1 VPSGTGKDRTSFV
14 AIYHLSAKTIGRT
27 AGQSAV
33 AAAAYRSAE
42 RLTDRA
48 TGEVKWYSAR
58 AARVVF
64 SGLFAPHDAPAWA
77 RNREA
82 LWNQVEAV
90 EKRRNSTFCR
100 EYEISLPTELSHVQQ
115 VWLLQDFVKA
125 AFVRKGFVVD
135 ACMHAPDRGADER
148 NNHFHLMVA
157 ERQIDST
164 GFAKKKD
171 RTLQTR
177 ELLRALRKQWAD
189 LANRHLERYGHAA
202 RIDHRSLAEQGVAR
216 LPTVHLGYAANE
228 MERHGIKSRRGDRL
242 RSIKAKNA
250 LFDIKGGRRGQPIG
264 HEPKRIAEANRRTG
278 GSAEGTKRGSRP
290 SGDDGQFVGGVGGSG
305 RISDRNDGIA
315 SVRRSQFDKRHYRAR
330 LRFALLR
337 SMPIIARAQ
346 QTAEQVAE
354 VHRIR
359 NVDFTDQQDI
369 WGVGQL
375 PPAPR

>member
-1 VPSGTGKDRTSFV
+1 V
-14 AIYHLSAKTIGRT
+14 AIYHLSAQTIGRS

-100 EYEISLPTELSHVQQ
+100 EYEVSLPAELSHVQQ

-125 AFVRKGFVVD
+125 AFVRRGFVVD

-148 NNHFHLMVA
+148 NNHCHLMVA
-157 ERQIDST
+157 ERQIDPT

-171 RTLQTR
+171 RSLQTR
-177 ELLRALRKQWAD
+177 EFLRALRKQWAD
-189 LANRHLERYGHAA
+189 LANHHLERYGHASW
-202 RIDHRSLAEQGVAR
+202 IDHRSLAKQGIDR

-228 MERHGIKSRRGDRL
+228 MERRDIKSRRGDRL

-250 LFDIKGGRRGQPIG
+250 LFDIKGGRRDEPIG
-264 HEPKRIAEANRRTG
+264 HEPKRIAETNRRAD
-278 GSAEGTKRGSRP
+278 GSAEGIKRGSRP
-290 SGDDGQFVGGVGGSG
+290 SGDDGQFVGGAGGSG
-305 RISDRNDGIA
+305 RISNRNDGIA
-315 SVRRSQFDKRHYRAR
+315 SVRRSQSNKRHYRAR
-330 LRFALLR
+330 LRLALLR
-337 SMPIIARAQ
+337 SMPIITRAL
-346 QTAEQVAE
+346 QTAEQLAE
-354 VHRIR
+354 LHRMK
-359 NVDFTDQQDI
+359 NVDYTARQDV